1 MPWNSWP
8 TIDCMLIGVNAV
20 ATSTP
25 AMSAN
30 ETGTPM

>member
-20 ATSTP
+20 ATRTP